1 VSQRKAPSDAGRAT
15 IRDVAERAGVSVA
28 SVSRVLSGNY
38 PVSDE
43 LRRRVM
49 KVVRDLD
56 YVTNAHAR
64 SLAGGGTPTVAILMA
79 DFAGFRLDCT
89 PD

>member
-1 VSQRKAPSDAGRAT
+1 MSQRKASGESGRAT
-15 IRDVAERAGVSVA
+15 IRDVAQRAGVSVA

-56 YVTNAHAR
+56 YAPGVRIR
-64 SLAGGGTPTVAILMA
+64 SGVPGAP
-79 DFAGFRLDCT
+79 RHQRR
-89 PD
+89 P